1 MANTLHQLKRAT
13 EIVERY
19 RARGNVFP
27 RELRDCGR
35 GDPVSQQEYRDA
47 CKVKTWKY
55 SLLGKNIYNCS
66 DEVRDYLDENMP
78 GWCDRVYSHKGQSS
92 SVQMKKAVD
101 IVARYRE
108 RGNVL
113 PRRLKDPTKAQET
126 KDAINISTW
135 KSSLKGYNRVTC
147 SKELCSYLDENMP
160 GWRQDHHKSKPRSQE
175 GKRRAELAALAGTSA
190 TDELENKRLRT
201 AQELMTTARGIVER
215 YYANN
220 KQYPSLKLVCRRDPN
235 RAQEYS
241 DAKKLHSWKSHI
253 DKSIAPNVFEYLDAH
268 MPAWKNSHVV
278 PSDKNIPVSKAREI
292 FRRCSMRNGAMP
304 QLHTGRESDPVKILE
319 HKDAIRLRE
328 WRLAYVQNPNEFCS
342 VLKQFLDDKISQW
355 RFVDITSPLPSD
367 WKTAQ
372 AKSIAFA
379 ALNGRNLHGKNLNGR
394 KRDVSPFGLTGFDG
408 YRSGSMSP
416 VVSTDGEMSSD
427 YSSCG
432 SDDGFTD
439 DDSHHQASKRA
450 RVSPPN
456 GPIDSEDFAGITALL
471 QLSSSSKPSATTTTT
486 VNSPAP
492 AASPVP
498 SQFQKSAPA
507 GMPMSPMQTFP
518 MQPVPLPL
526 PMPMQ
531 FPSYSTYGNGNS
543 PRPKNSLYAAVS
555 AFSATPPP
563 PPVASAKRLV
573 HLSELAY
580 R

>member
-92 SVQMKKAVD
+92 NVQMKKAVD

-160 GWRQDHHKSKPRSQE
+160 GWRQDHHKSKPRSAE

-190 TDELENKRLRT
+190 TDELENKRHRT
-201 AQELMTTARGIVER
+201 AQELMSTARGIVQR
-215 YYANN
+215 FYANN
-220 KQYPSLKLVCRRDPN
+220 KEYPSLKLSCRKDPN
-235 RAQEYS
+235 RAQEYA

-253 DKSIAPNVFEYLDAH
+253 DKSIAPEVFEYMDSH
-268 MPAWKNSHVV
+268 MPAWKNSHIVS
-278 PSDKNIPVSKAREI
+278 SDKNVPVSKAREI
-292 FRRCSMRNGAMP
+292 FRRCSMRNGALP
-304 QLHTGRESDPVKILE
+304 KLYTGRETDPVKILE

-328 WRLAYVQNPNEFCS
+328 WRLAFVQNPNEFCP

-367 WKTAQ
+367 WKAAQ

-379 ALNGRNLHGKNLNGR
+379 ALNGR
-394 KRDVSPFGLTGFDG
+394 KRNAASFGLAGFD
-408 YRSGSMSP
+408 RTRAMNMSP
-416 VVSTDGEMSSD
+416 TVSGTDSEYSSA

-432 SDDGFTD
+432 SDDGYSSE
-439 DDSHHQASKRA
+439 DSLLQASKRS
-450 RVSPPN
+450 RVTSPS

-471 QLSSSSKPSATTTTT
+471 QLSKPAATAS
-486 VNSPAP
+486 SPAYSP
-492 AASPVP
+492 LPCDSPVP
-498 SQFQKSAPA
+498 SHFHKSPA
-507 GMPMSPMQTFP
+507 VSPAVAMP
-518 MQPVPLPL
+518 MQPIPIQPVRT
-526 PMPMQ
+526 
-531 FPSYSTYGNGNS
+531 FSTYGNGS
-543 PRPKNSLYAAVS
+543 FPRPMNSLYAAVPGYC
-555 AFSATPPP
+555 TTH
-563 PPVASAKRLV
+563 PPVPSSNRQVV
-573 HLSELAY
+573 HLSECAAF